1 MCTTLVKQI
10 KGSCVKAKD
19 QLTCSDR
26 VEQPQ
31 QPARN
36 CVLIIFGITG
46 DLTKRLL
53 YPAICNLGSQG
64 LLDENFCI
72 VGMAMKDYSTQTFRK
87 QLASDIN
94 EFVVDAD
101 SKKYGLQLLNR
112 VEYIKGR
119 FDEIKAY
126 NELDKKLHQ
135 LSEKKGSKNYLF
147 YFAIPPEF
155 ISTVATELDKT
166 KLLIESEGI
175 FRRIIVEKPF
185 GHDVASAKLLNK
197 ELLSIVDE
205 TQIFRI
211 DHFLGK
217 ETVQNLLAF
226 RFSNGIFEP
235 IWNGRY
241 IDHVQIT
248 ISETLG
254 VELRGSYFEKAGA
267 LRDMIPSHLL
277 QILSLIAMEPPVSF
291 SAEYIQD
298 EKSKVIHSIDAF
310 TPERVLQNAVRG
322 QYGGGKINQMDV
334 IPYRDEPNVDPNSA
348 TETYVAI
355 KLLLDNWRWLHVPFY
370 IRTGKR
376 LKARTSEV
384 IIQFK
389 SEPTILFGGNAQ
401 DIVPNILC
409 IKIQPDEG
417 ISLRFNAKKPGQSL
431 QLRPVNMDFK
441 YVDYF
446 GVKPQTGYET
456 VLYDCMNGDHTL
468 FERAEMVTSSWELVQ
483 PILDLWSALPPRDF
497 PNYASGTWGPKAG
510 NDLIQRDGRE
520 WIIL

>member
-1 MCTTLVKQI
+1 M
-10 KGSCVKAKD
+10 KAD
-19 QLTCSDR
+19 DTVTCSNT
-26 VEQPQ
+26 VEKPQ
-31 QPARN
+31 NPARN
-36 CVLIIFGITG
+36 CVLVIFGITG

-64 LLDENFCI
+64 LLDDDFCI
-72 VGMAMKDYSTQTFRK
+72 IGMAMKDFTTASFRK

-94 EFVVDAD
+94 EFVIDPD
-101 SKKYGLQLLNR
+101 SKKYGLQLLQR
-112 VEYIKGR
+112 VEYIQGL
-119 FDEIKAY
+119 FDETKAY
-126 NELDKKLHQ
+126 SELEKKLAQ
-135 LSEKKGSKNYLF
+135 ISEKTSNKNYLF

-155 ISTVATELDKT
+155 ISTVAKQLDKT
-166 KLLIESEGI
+166 KLLIESDDI

-185 GHDVASAKLLNK
+185 GHDVASAKELNK

-248 ISETLG
+248 IAETVG

-267 LRDMIPSHLL
+267 LRDMIPSHVL

-291 SAEYIQD
+291 SADYIQD

-322 QYGGGKINQMDV
+322 QYGRGKINQMDV
-334 IPYRDEPNVDPNSA
+334 IPYRDEPNVDPHSS

-376 LKARTSEV
+376 LQARTSEV

-401 DIVPNILC
+401 NIMPNILC

-417 ISLRFNAKKPGQSL
+417 ISLRFNAKIPGQSL

-441 YVDYF
+441 YVDSF

-483 PILDLWSALPPRDF
+483 PILDVWSALPPRDF
-497 PNYASGTWGPKAG
+497 PNYSAGSWGPKAG